1 MPFSPD
7 LRDKLLLWCDRHC
20 CLCKKACDVFIEV
33 HHIDPN
39 GGDDEDNAIPLCFE
53 CHGRVSHYDPKQ
65 PIGTKFKSAELKK
78 RREQIY
84 DEFTRHLVPALSYKV
99 YQSGRILPDV
109 GLSVLHPGDAPSIQA
124 LIVLD
129 TYVNGAIANADEVDP
144 LYRGGLRWNLN
155 PKQVING
162 HFPISSEACQS
173 GVDVRVGVTIT
184 MHDCYDRA
192 HALLPVTYAYEPKN
206 NEWWLDPIDPS
217 ISAKRRRY

>member
-1 MPFSPD
+1 MPQQEIHMPFSPD

-53 CHGRVSHYDPKQ
+53 CHGRVSHYDPKH
-65 PIGTKFKSAELKK
+65 PIGTKCKSAELKK

-109 GLSVLHPGDAPSIQA
+109 GLSVLHPG
-124 LIVLD
+124 
-129 TYVNGAIANADEVDP
+129 
-144 LYRGGLRWNLN
+144 
-155 PKQVING
+155 
-162 HFPISSEACQS
+162 
-173 GVDVRVGVTIT
+173 
-184 MHDCYDRA
+184 
-192 HALLPVTYAYEPKN
+192 
-206 NEWWLDPIDPS
+206 
-217 ISAKRRRY
+217 